1 MRGRTDPKTS
11 MLASWASKVTS
22 KHPLRTIQAVFN
34 KASAELSVTFDGMY
48 AGVGRISIFSLS
60 DF

>member
-1 MRGRTDPKTS
+1 
-11 MLASWASKVTS
+11 MLASWASKVTL